1 MEVIHESDNSRFVI
15 NLDGQ
20 LAELDYLLQGDEVNF
35 SHTFVPPEMRGKGV
49 AEKLVRAGLTW
60 AKAQQL
66 NISASCWYVQKFL
79 K

>member
-35 SHTFVPPEMRGKGV
+35 CHTFVPPELRGKGV
-49 AEKLVRAGLTW
+49 AEKLVRAGLAW

-66 NISASCWYVQKFL
+66 TISASCWYVQKFL